1 MECPPPNN
9 LVRGMGLS
17 LISDLSKSAAQLHS
31 AIYADNCANRFDDVT
46 AFQQA
51 TWTTPFETDRIDRF
65 LSVHVHVYDW
75 DMIGKDDDLGE
86 CWLKVYGKGCSTET
100 LNKVMRI
107 SSMVK
112 LILSH

>member
-1 MECPPPNN
+1 MDPGGVPLPPTTWS
-9 LVRGMGLS
+9 VAWASLS
-17 LISDLSKSAAQLHS
+17 SVTSRSRQLSYTS
-31 AIYADNCANRFDDVT
+31 AICADNCANRFDDVT

-100 LNKVMRI
+100 LNK
-107 SSMVK
+107 
-112 LILSH
+112 